1 MESRREMHSGKV
13 QFVTDRKYMVD
24 NSYVHIVYST
34 IQWYGRSGA
43 FWWLRGLSKGS
54 IQDSHS
60 VAHHG
65 NQVVNPEGRN
75 VGADE
80 SLPRRE
86 WR

>member
-1 MESRREMHSGKV
+1 MRSGKGR
-13 QFVTDRKYMVD
+13 FVTDRKYMVD

-43 FWWLRGLSKGS
+43 FWWIGGLTKGS
-54 IQDSHS
+54 IRDFHWF
-60 VAHHG
+60 ANRD

-75 VGADE
+75 VDAGV